1 MRTVRRVLKSSR
13 VALLTWDDGSRR
25 ITSHG
30 GDEVSTYTYAALQT
44 PSFLYPP
51 PRTTR
56 RKYVKANAC
65 ADLRLGR
72 YAESHPA
79 STTPTRCTK
88 EGTHMSMFFA
98 IHGLNTGVRIMRL
111 AHFFRRPAIWLVG

>member
-56 RKYVKANAC
+56 RK
-65 ADLRLGR
+65 R

-79 STTPTRCTK
+79 STTPTRRTR
-88 EGTHMSMFFA
+88 EGTHMWMFFA

-111 AHFFRRPAIWLVG
+111 AHFFPRPAIWLVG